1 MGPFVGG
8 DICTASGED
17 GAVPYFWPIGDKHIL
32 LFCSHQRGAQYLVGD
47 YDRIHHR
54 FTPLTHGRFNFGQ
67 IGAGGVYAAS
77 ATPDGQGGIYTSII
91 STTANQPR
99 AGTISCLSFV
109 DCP

>member
-1 MGPFVGG
+1 
-8 DICTASGED
+8 
-17 GAVPYFWPIGDKHIL
+17 
-32 LFCSHQRGAQYLVGD
+32 VGD

-54 FTPLTHGRFNFGQ
+54 FIPLTHGRFNFGQ

-77 ATPDGQGGIYTSII
+77 ATQTVRAVYISII

>member
-8 DICTASGED
+8 DIYTASGED
-17 GAVPYFWPIGDKHIL
+17 GAVPSFWPIGDKHIL

-67 IGAGGVYAAS
+67 IGAGGVMHHQPLQTVRAVY
-77 ATPDGQGGIYTSII
+77 IRSII